1 MKADHDSPERLAI
14 RSGAE
19 ALKGDSSGGAGG
31 VDDAQS
37 LAP

>member
-1 MKADHDSPERLAI
+1 MKADHDSPKHPATRG
-14 RSGAE
+14 GAE
-19 ALKGDSSGGAGG
+19 ALKGDLSGGAGG